1 MLRTAFSDSHYKKIG
16 KQVIAALDKVSMTE
30 TAGIEIWAM
39 TDKDGCKGIAHVRK
53 AESQLAACFV
63 CKSYSS
69 EDGAKGRLI
78 HVLGA
83 LREFVGKWELEER
96 IFTDESGKTYRLV
109 EVIEEED

>member
-1 MLRTAFSDSHYKKIG
+1 MLRTALSDSHYKKIG

-53 AESQLAACFV
+53 AESQLVACLV

-69 EDGAKGRLI
+69 EYGPEGRPI

-83 LREFVGKWELEER
+83 LKEFVGKQKSEKR
-96 IFTDESGKTYRLV
+96 IFTDESGKKYRVV